1 MNDLNSVLLE
11 GVVTK
16 VTTIGFVIESSY
28 SKDEKGIITSSILII
43 SDKNISI
50 GSKVRVVGRLETIG
64 IQLAIKEEYIEI
76 KHKG

>member
-16 VTTIGFVIESSY
+16 VTTIGFVIEASY
-28 SKDEKGIITSSILII
+28 SKAEKGIITSSILII

-64 IQLAIKEEYIEI
+64 IQLAIKEEHIEI